1 MDVVSSTYQT
11 KVSLLSLIFMSGSG
25 VGNLSSCSRFTY
37 HLGATHIHGF
47 SENGINKEMKT
58 KFSVQLK

>member
-11 KVSLLSLIFMSGSG
+11 KVSLLSLIFMSGSD

-37 HLGATHIHGF
+37 HLGATLIRGF
-47 SENGINKEMKT
+47 S
-58 KFSVQLK
+58 